1 MHQDTSTPEPL
12 FRDLFEYAGDAQLLL
27 DQHRFVDCNAAALQ
41 LLGFKDKAKLL
52 ELHPAHLSPEY
63 QPDGQ
68 RSADKAQQL
77 IQAALQ
83 GDNQRFEWLHRRI
96 DGSDIWVEVLLTAM
110 PWPDH
115 PILHVTWR
123 DIDQRKQSEIAM
135 RQAASVF
142 ENAHEGVTI
151 TDAEEHI
158 LRVNRAFCELTGYS
172 EDEVIGQTPR
182 FLQSGR
188 HNLDFYVA
196 MWASIHATG
205 HWRGEIWNR
214 RKNGEVYPELLS
226 ISAIKDETGQ
236 VTHYVALFSDIS
248 QIKSSEQQVHF
259 LAYYDALTRL
269 PNRMLLAQQAE
280 LALEVA
286 TRHGSGLAILFIDL
300 DRFREVNDA
309 LGHTEG
315 DALLIRVAERFQ
327 QYTRA
332 TDTVCRLGSD
342 KFALLL
348 PGADQRSALHVAEKI
363 LMAFRQPFL
372 LGGHQLRVTVS
383 IGIALHP
390 HDGQTVAE
398 LLKNA
403 DAALYQAKQDG
414 RNTLAFYSLEMNVAT
429 FDRLMMESELR
440 NAIAVGQLRA
450 HYQAKIDLRNGQMVG
465 AEALVRWRHPLRGL
479 VPPGQFIPL
488 AEASDLIVELGD
500 WMLEE
505 VCQQLAT
512 WRDAGLPL
520 LTIAVNLAARHFRT
534 PGLAARIQTLLLAYD
549 LPASALELELTE
561 STLLE
566 TRSQVTETLLAL
578 EQLGIGLAIDD
589 FGTGYSSLSYLKRLP
604 ITALKIDQS
613 FIRDL
618 SSDPDDRILA
628 ATIINLGHSLQLKV
642 VAEGVETDEQRRILL
657 EQGCDMAQGYFFGRP
672 LPAEQFAARIVSKPD
687 LSGYNTLSLPPVV
700 PCC

>member
-1 MHQDTSTPEPL
+1 MHPESSRLEPL
-12 FRDLFEYAGDAQLLL
+12 FRDLFEHAGDAQLLL
-27 DQHRFVDCNAAALQ
+27 DQNRFVDCNAAALQ
-41 LLGFKDKAKLL
+41 LLGFKEKIQLL
-52 ELHPAHLSPEY
+52 ERHPVHLSPEF

-68 RSADKAQQL
+68 RSSDKAQQL

-110 PWPDH
+110 PWRDQPM
-115 PILHVTWR
+115 LHVTWR

-142 ENAHEGVTI
+142 ENAQEGVTI
-151 TDAEEHI
+151 TDAEERI

-172 EDEVIGQTPR
+172 EEEVIGQTPR

-226 ISAIKDETGQ
+226 ISAIKGETGQ

-248 QIKSSEQQVHF
+248 LIKSSEQQVHF

-300 DRFREVNDA
+300 DRFREVNNA

-315 DALLIRVAERFQ
+315 DALLIQVAERFQ

-332 TDTVCRLGSD
+332 TDTACRLGSD

-372 LGGHQLRVTVS
+372 LAGHQLRITVS

-390 HDGQTVAE
+390 HDGQIVAE

-414 RNTLAFYSLEMNVAT
+414 RNTLAFYSREMNVAT
-429 FDRLMMESELR
+429 FERLMMESELR
-440 NAIAVGQLRA
+440 NAIAAGQLRA
-450 HYQAKIDLRNGQMVG
+450 HYQAKIDLRNGQIVG

-520 LTIAVNLAARHFRT
+520 LTVAVNLAARHFRT

-613 FIRDL
+613 FVRDL
-618 SSDPDDRILA
+618 SSDPDGRILA
-628 ATIINLGHSLQLKV
+628 ATIVNLGHSLQLKV
-642 VAEGVETDEQRRILL
+642 VAEGGGDR
-657 EQGCDMAQGYFFGRP
+657 
-672 LPAEQFAARIVSKPD
+672 
-687 LSGYNTLSLPPVV
+687 
-700 PCC
+700 